1 MDNGI
6 LISLLS
12 SKKSEAKFDAIVQN
26 IANASTVGYKANR
39 VSFDALMAKLLN
51 TSPSA
56 SNDNQPSITGSP
68 YAEIDNNIHSITD
81 FSGGKTYYT
90 GNPLDIAIK
99 NEGFFKVNS
108 PEGTKY
114 TRNGN
119 FTLDN
124 AGHLITSEGFS
135 VLGDAGEIV
144 LRDGNVTIGN
154 DGSIKSGKSTVGKI
168 ALVNFKDL
176 SLLKRNGNT
185 FHLPKGMENQEI
197 AAKDASVN
205 QGYLELSNVNI
216 VQEMVKML
224 SVVRA
229 NESYQKIIATFNT
242 INYKASNELGKF

>member
-12 SKKSEAKFDAIVQN
+12 SKKSEAKFDTIVQN

-39 VSFDALMAKLLN
+39 ISFDSLMSQLLKKSESEVN
-51 TSPSA
+51 GTQSLSPQNLST
-56 SNDNQPSITGSP
+56 QI
-68 YAEIDNNIHSITD
+68 ENNIESITD

-90 GNPLDIAIK
+90 GNPLDIAIN
-99 NEGFFKVNS
+99 NEGFFKLNT
-108 PEGTKY
+108 PDGIKY

-119 FTLDN
+119 FSLDN
-124 AGHLITSEGFS
+124 TGRLITSEGFS
-135 VLGDAGEIV
+135 VLSESGEIV
-144 LRDGNVTIGN
+144 LKDPNIKIEN
-154 DGSIKSGKSTVGKI
+154 DGSIKSDKSTLGKI
-168 ALVNFKDL
+168 VLVNFKDL

-185 FHLPKGMENQEI
+185 FYLAQGMEEQEI
-197 AAKDASVN
+197 PAEGAIMN

-229 NESYQKIIATFNT
+229 NESYQKIIENFNT
-242 INYKASNELGKF
+242 INFKAANELGKF